1 MAERVN
7 GKWLV
12 GRVGVDAGMV
22 MVGDP
27 CYLDKF
33 TDHEYDDAKVDAQK
47 AKGKY
52 DYSYSGACAATL
64 SENSAGELGRADAVA
79 VSSGYGDGVYPV
91 YAHYNHE
98 GRIERLEVVF
108 VPDEEEEDVEED
120 EEKEYSC
127 HECDT
132 DLTEDEVTW
141 ATDDGV
147 LTMNGNPYC
156 DGCLPEE
163 KEEN

>member
-1 MAERVN
+1 MAERIN

-33 TDHEYDDAKVDAQK
+33 TDHEYDDAKVEAQK

-64 SENSAGELGRADAVA
+64 GENSAGELGRADAVA

-108 VPDEEEEDVEED
+108 SGNDDEDVEED
-120 EEKEYSC
+120 EEEFSC
-127 HECDT
+127 HECDGS
-132 DLTEDEVTW
+132 LTEDEATW
-141 ATDDGV
+141 ATADGV

-156 DGCLPEE
+156 DACLPEE
-163 KEEN
+163 KEED

>member
-1 MAERVN
+1 MVGV
-7 GKWLV
+7 GKVMVLRGYCVWGVVVSRGVVTVVV
-12 GRVGVDAGMV
+12 GRAG
-22 MVGDP
+22 
-27 CYLDKF
+27 
-33 TDHEYDDAKVDAQK
+33 Q
-47 AKGKY
+47 
-52 DYSYSGACAATL
+52 
-64 SENSAGELGRADAVA
+64 N
-79 VSSGYGDGVYPV
+79 
-91 YAHYNHE
+91 
-98 GRIERLEVVF
+98 ERG
-108 VPDEEEEDVEED
+108 ED

-163 KEEN
+163 KEEEVV